1 MQERG
6 VVSVEVVSVE
16 GLEATYGNL
25 LELLESAEAVCETWM
40 LKKKPKCRFI
50 SFSISSYND

>member
-1 MQERG
+1 M
-6 VVSVEVVSVE
+6 EVVSVE

-50 SFSISSYND
+50 SFSISPNFKITMISFFI